1 MNRNKR
7 VGEYV
12 AFTNEIMG
20 KIPFNHV
27 IGIRVELIKAYSSVA
42 FSSAK
47 IANGTAYDVYSGGI
61 SNGEAKDG
69 LYSGGN
75 YSPGTKHVSFTPSNI
90 TTAVSSRNVWR

>member
-47 IANGTAYDVYSGGI
+47 IANGTA
-61 SNGEAKDG
+61 
-69 LYSGGN
+69 
-75 YSPGTKHVSFTPSNI
+75 
-90 TTAVSSRNVWR
+90 